1 MSISIGRKQQVEGL
15 HGRAAG
21 RDKFLAFLADEA
33 SEKIVQQCVSEMA
46 LPYSSVVR
54 GDITKAIQQLSAGR
68 SPIAL
73 MVDISGVELP
83 VSQIHHLAEVCEP
96 GVTVVVIGDRNDV
109 GLYRD
114 LINAGISDYIV
125 KPLTQTLA
133 QTAIDNLLGVSK
145 PAART
150 ALSQKQGQVVTVM
163 GARGGVGASTVATN
177 LAWHLA
183 NKENR
188 RVALVDLDIY
198 YGSCA
203 LMLDVGVGNGL
214 REALEN
220 PQRVDELFLD
230 RSMLR
235 CGDKLHV
242 LASEE
247 NLEIKLTLDP
257 EALTPLLALLRKQ
270 FHYVVIDAPRVHR
283 EMMHAAA
290 MQSNTA
296 IIVLDQTAHSIRDT
310 LRLRQF
316 TETADLSAH
325 RTVLVLNRVGESGK
339 DGIDQKNLSET
350 LGSGVQVQIPFH
362 PKSAIDAANAGTPVS
377 SFRSPIAT
385 AIATLADELGG
396 RRLKTS
402 KPWWKLTT

>member
-1 MSISIGRKQQVEGL
+1 MSISVGRKQQVEGL
-15 HGRAAG
+15 HGVSAG
-21 RDKFLAFLADEA
+21 RDRFVAFLADDA
-33 SEKIVQQCVSEMA
+33 SEKIVQQCVTEMS

-54 GDITKAIQQLSAGR
+54 GDITKAINQLSAGR
-68 SPIAL
+68 SPLAL

-133 QTAIDNLLGVSK
+133 QSAIDNLLGVNK
-145 PAART
+145 PVARSP
-150 ALSQKQGQVVTVM
+150 LSQKQGQVVTVM
-163 GARGGVGASTVATN
+163 GARGGVGTSTVATN

-188 RVALVDLDIY
+188 RVALVDLDLY

-203 LMLDVGVGNGL
+203 LMLDIRASGGL

-247 NLEIKLTLDP
+247 GLDVKLTTDP
-257 EALTPLLALLRKQ
+257 AALTPLMTLLRKQ
-270 FHYVVIDAPRVHR
+270 FHYVIVDAPRWQR
-283 EMMHAAA
+283 ELMYTAAI
-290 MQSNTA
+290 QSNTA
-296 IIVLDQTAHSIRDT
+296 IIVLDQTAHAIRDAI
-310 LRLRQF
+310 RLRQY
-316 TETADLSAH
+316 TETSELAH
-325 RTVLVLNRVGESGK
+325 RTVLVLNRVGEQGAG
-339 DGIDQKNLSET
+339 GIDQKNLSET
-350 LGSGVQVQIPFH
+350 LGSGIQVMIPFH
-362 PKSAIDAANAGTPVS
+362 PKSAIEAANAGAPVS
-377 SFRSPIAT
+377 SLRSPIAT

-396 RRLKTS
+396 RRLKATR
-402 KPWWKLTT
+402 PWWKFTR

>member
-15 HGRAAG
+15 HGSAAG
-21 RDKFLAFLADEA
+21 RDKFLAFMADEA

-83 VSQIHHLAEVCEP
+83 VSPIHHLAEVCEP
-96 GVTVVVIGDRNDV
+96 GVTVIVIGDRNDV

-150 ALSQKQGQVVTVM
+150 ALSQKQGQVVSVI
-163 GARGGVGASTVATN
+163 GARGGVGASTVAAN

-188 RVALVDLDIY
+188 RVALVDLDMY
-198 YGSCA
+198 YGTCA
-203 LMLDVGVGNGL
+203 LMLDVPAGGGL

-220 PQRVDELFLD
+220 PHRVDELFLE

-235 CGDKLHV
+235 SGDKLHV

-247 NLEIKLTLDP
+247 GLEVKLSPDP
-257 EALTPLLALLRKQ
+257 ESLTPLLALLRKQ
-270 FHYVVIDAPRVHR
+270 FHYVVVDAPRAHR

-290 MQSNTA
+290 LQSNTA
-296 IIVLDQTAHSIRDT
+296 IIVLDQTANAIRDT

-325 RTVLVLNRVGESGK
+325 RTVLVLNRVGEAGK
-339 DGIDQKNLSET
+339 EGIDQKNLSDT
-350 LGSGVQVQIPFH
+350 LGTGVQVQIPFH

-377 SFRSPIAT
+377 SFRSPIST

-396 RRLKTS
+396 RRVKTT
-402 KPWWKLTT
+402 KPWWKFT